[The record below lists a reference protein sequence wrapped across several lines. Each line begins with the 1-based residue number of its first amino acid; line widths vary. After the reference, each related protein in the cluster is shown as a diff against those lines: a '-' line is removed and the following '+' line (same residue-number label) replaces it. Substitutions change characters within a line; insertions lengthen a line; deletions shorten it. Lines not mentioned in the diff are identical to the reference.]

1 MVRQARLLPD
11 RIIRSDRGGG
21 EALDGHHHQ
30 HQQQLPRLWVLR
42 LDAVP
47 RRRWDDLSSAKE
59 WLKTNRRFCWQPTVS
74 FVHKRLGG
82 HVGVG
87 RGTKANSA
95 PPRGPG
101 YTIQQRGGCQRGGGV
116 TVIVKL
122 HTTYGGARPTRYLST
137 YRVCEHRG
145 EEGAIR
151 SRRLPSK
158 T

>member
-1 MVRQARLLPD
+1 MTRAPL
-11 RIIRSDRGGG
+11 RSG
-21 EALDGHHHQ
+21 
-30 HQQQLPRLWVLR
+30 
-42 LDAVP
+42 
-47 RRRWDDLSSAKE
+47 
-59 WLKTNRRFCWQPTVS
+59 LKPIGDSVGSPPS

-101 YTIQQRGGCQRGGGV
+101 YTREQGGCQGGRGAGGV

-145 EEGAIR
+145 GEGGGGEAIR
-151 SRRLPSK
+151 SRRLPSIGGEDIGQRSLSRQHRTGRK
-158 T
+158 QNHIAGGRIISYRPRHTS